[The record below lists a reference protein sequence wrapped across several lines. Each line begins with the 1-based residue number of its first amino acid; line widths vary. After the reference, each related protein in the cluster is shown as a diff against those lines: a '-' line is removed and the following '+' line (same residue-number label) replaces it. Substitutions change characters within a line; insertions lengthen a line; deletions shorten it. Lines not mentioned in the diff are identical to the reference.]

1 MNTKTIY
8 SYSILILVL
17 LLQLTVVELISYKQY
32 KPDLLLIGLVFFTLQ
47 SGQIP
52 GIITAF
58 IFGLI
63 FDILGMK
70 VIGANALSKVIAT
83 FFIGYFFNENEVER
97 LTRTVTFTMFVLLAS
112 MIDRLVYVLTTT
124 NVNFKTFLLII
135 INNGLIPALITGIFS
150 LFVLFIPSRDKIQ

>member
-1 MNTKTIY
+1 M
-8 SYSILILVL
+8 LILL
-17 LLQLTVVELISYKQY
+17 MQLTIVELISYKQY

-58 IFGLI
+58 IFGLF

-83 FFIGYFFNENEVER
+83 FFIGYFYNENEVER
-97 LTRTVTFTMFVLLAS
+97 LTRTVAFTMFVLLAS
-112 MIDRLVYVLTTT
+112 VIDRFVYILTTT
-124 NVNFKTFLLII
+124 DVNFKTFLLII
-135 INNGLIPALITGIFS
+135 LNNGLIPALITGIFS
-150 LFVLFIPSRDKIQ
+150 LFVLFIPSRDRIK

>member
-1 MNTKTIY
+1 MISKNFY
-8 SYSILILVL
+8 SYSILILIL

-58 IFGLI
+58 IFGLL

-112 MIDRLVYVLTTT
+112 IIDRLVYVLTTT
-124 NVNFKTFLLII
+124 DVNFKSFLIII

-150 LFVLFIPSRDKIQ
+150 LFVLFIPSRDKIK